1 MFKILKL
8 KKLQDKIKSFL
19 TALKGIKIESP
30 KIRIKGMAKAKIN
43 PAFLVL
49 AVLLVFAL
57 GFWGGNFFAK
67 EVKGDLGSIFGQVK
81 EFVLNKEF
89 KQGAVNS
96 PTNLEEYNP
105 QTSQEEAVINVVKNA
120 SPSVVSIII
129 SKDVPVYEQYVE
141 TQPFSD
147 FFGGQIQIQVPK
159 TRQKGTEKQV
169 IGSGSGFIVSSDG
182 MVITNK
188 HVVSEV
194 GGYYEVVTSDGK
206 KYPAEVLAK
215 DPLQDLAIIKIVQ
228 KTAKNATSSQQ
239 TFPTVHFGNSD
250 VAVVGQTAIA
260 IGNALGE
267 FSNSV
272 SVGVI
277 SGLSRS
283 ITASGGGVSEDL
295 DDIFQT
301 DAAINKGNSGGP
313 LLNLKGEVIGVN
325 VAVAEGA
332 QSIGFAIPAN
342 KVKRDIR
349 QFNEQGK
356 ISYPFLGVRYVL
368 IDADIQETEKLSVD
382 YGAWIQKGDTAS
394 EPAIEKGSSAQKVGL
409 KENDIILE
417 IDGLKITKKVRLSN
431 IIQTQHIP
439 GDKVVLK
446 VLRNK
451 KEIDIT
457 VTLGEKLS
465 D

>member
-1 MFKILKL
+1 MKN
-8 KKLQDKIKSFL
+8 KIKKFL
-19 TALKGIKIESP
+19 VFLDVLFIV
-30 KIRIKGMAKAKIN
+30 
-43 PAFLVL
+43 FLVL
-49 AVLLVFAL
+49 AIFFRQNSQKTAVLSPPVAL
-57 GFWGGNFFAK
+57 
-67 EVKGDLGSIFGQVK
+67 ITYQ
-81 EFVLNKEF
+81 
-89 KQGAVNS
+89 
-96 PTNLEEYNP
+96 P
-105 QTSQEEAVINVVKNA
+105 QTTQESAVMNVVKNV
-120 SPSVVSIII
+120 SPSVVSVLI
-129 SKDVPVYEQYVE
+129 SKDIPVYEQYVE
-141 TQPFSD
+141 TQLFGD
-147 FFGGQIQIQVPK
+147 FQIQIPQ
-159 TRQKGTEKQV
+159 TRQKGTEKQI

-188 HVVSEV
+188 HVVSEANV
-194 GGYYEVVTSDGK
+194 FYEVVMADGK

-215 DPLQDLAIIKIVQ
+215 DPLQDLAIIKIAQ
-228 KTAKNATSSQQ
+228 KTAKNATSVQEV
-239 TFPTVHFGNSD
+239 FPTVCFGNSES
-250 VAVVGQTAIA
+250 VVVGQTAIA

-283 ITASGGGVSEDL
+283 ITASGGGISEDL

-332 QSIGFAIPAN
+332 QSIGFAIPVN
-342 KVKRDIR
+342 KAKRDIR
-349 QFNEQGK
+349 QLREQGK

-382 YGAWIQKGDTAS
+382 YGAWISKGDTLN
-394 EPAIEKGSSAQKVGL
+394 EPAIEPNSSAAKAGL

-417 IDGLKITKKVRLSN
+417 ADGVKITKKTPLSN
-431 IIQTQHIP
+431 IIQNQHIP

-446 VLRNK
+446 VLRGD
-451 KEIDIT
+451 KEMEIT
-457 VTLGEKLS
+457 VTLGEKSS

>member
-1 MFKILKL
+1 MQRVRKILK
-8 KKLQDKIKSFL
+8 
-19 TALKGIKIESP
+19 T
-30 KIRIKGMAKAKIN
+30 KIN
-43 PAFLVL
+43 PAFLILPFLVVVVFVL
-49 AVLLVFAL
+49 AIFLKQNFA
-57 GFWGGNFFAK
+57 
-67 EVKGDLGSIFGQVK
+67 QT
-81 EFVLNKEF
+81 
-89 KQGAVNS
+89 
-96 PTNLEEYNP
+96 PTPQKVEIEKYKP
-105 QTSQEEAVINVVKNA
+105 QTTQEEAIINVVKSA
-120 SPSVVSIII
+120 SPSVVSIVI

-141 TQPFSD
+141 TQLGD
-147 FFGGQIQIQVPK
+147 FFGGKVEVQVPK
-159 TRQKGTEKQV
+159 TRQKGTERQV
-169 IGSGSGFIVSSDG
+169 VGSGSGFIVSSDG

-188 HVVSEV
+188 HVVSEKDAF
-194 GGYYEVVTSDGK
+194 YEIVTSDGK
-206 KYPAEVLAK
+206 KYSAKVLDK

-228 KTAKNATSSQQ
+228 KTDKNKATSSQEV
-239 TFPTVHFGNSD
+239 FPTIRFGNSD
-250 VAVVGQTAIA
+250 LAVVGQTAIA

-277 SGLSRS
+277 SGLGRS
-283 ITASGGGVSEDL
+283 ITASGGGGVSEDL

-356 ISYPFLGVRYVL
+356 ISYPFLGIRYILVN
-368 IDADIQETEKLSVD
+368 ADIQETEKLSVD
-382 YGAWIQKGDTAS
+382 YGAWITKGDTANEVS
-394 EPAIEKGSSAQKVGL
+394 IEKGSSAAKAGL

-417 IDGLKITKKVRLSN
+417 ADGVKITKKTPLAN
-431 IIQTQHIP
+431 IIQNQHIP

-451 KEIDIT
+451 KEIEIT
-457 VTLGEKLS
+457 VTLGEKS
-465 D
+465 SE